1 MKIKYVGKSKSFR
14 VRDRLMV
21 EGDIISDPEAVKEL
35 KDHPAFEVV
44 AEAAPK
50 VESSTKQKKQKKPT
64 EEPKVESEEISKE

>member
-14 VRDRLMV
+14 VRDRLMA
-21 EGDIISDPEAVKEL
+21 EGEIISDPEAVKEL

-50 VESSTKQKKQKKPT
+50 VESSKKKQKKPT

>member
-1 MKIKYVGKSKSFR
+1 MKIKYIGKSKSFR
-14 VRDRLMV
+14 VRDRLMA
-21 EGDIISDPEAVKEL
+21 EGEIISDPEAVKEL

-50 VESSTKQKKQKKPT
+50 VESNKKKQKKPT